1 MRPILGVRGRVF
13 MIAAAF
19 VANAIVFGFAAPAN
33 AQTKVALVFGN
44 GAHPFATGPS
54 QEHVQP
60 CPLL

>member
-1 MRPILGVRGRVF
+1 

-44 GAHPFATGPS
+44 GAYPFATGPS
-54 QEHVQP
+54 QQHVQP

>member
-54 QEHVQP
+54 TMR
-60 CPLL
+60 C